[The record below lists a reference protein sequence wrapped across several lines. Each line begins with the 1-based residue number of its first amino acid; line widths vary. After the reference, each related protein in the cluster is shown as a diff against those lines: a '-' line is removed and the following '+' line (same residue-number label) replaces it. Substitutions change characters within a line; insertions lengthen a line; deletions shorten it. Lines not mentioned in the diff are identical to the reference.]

1 VSSVEYE
8 GGSSITG
15 ESSRTD
21 VVLKGKDIVSVD
33 VVLREEG
40 A

>member
-21 VVLKGKDIVSVD
+21 VVLKGKAIVSVD